1 MNDTEVALEFSPTSV
16 TMNNET
22 EMRNFSF
29 IRRADYPGSGSADYT
44 TELPHGL
51 SVGSKVKVTKVTSSN
66 NVTGAGNSGFNGTF
80 TVSGISS
87 ACQFTVTGFGDIDPG
102 HFTNNTSSRTTSLP
116 TFQRVNTKNNFFI
129 YDIEEIREYVS
140 GEQDGVYYF
149 TVVDA
154 SSLSLIHI

>member
-1 MNDTEVALEFSPTSV
+1 MTDTEVALEFSPTSV

-66 NVTGAGNSGFNGTF
+66 NELVRNSGFNGTF

-87 ACQFTVTGFGDIDPG
+87 ACQFTVTGFGI
-102 HFTNNTSSRTTSLP
+102 
-116 TFQRVNTKNNFFI
+116 
-129 YDIEEIREYVS
+129 
-140 GEQDGVYYF
+140 
-149 TVVDA
+149 
-154 SSLSLIHI
+154 